1 MEDLNNLSVENAT
14 DKLEEYYNY
23 TEALDDLSHL
33 ADNFTLAPQGENAS
47 FSIQFGNNEFSVS
60 SNILEDGSEVLSH
73 VFKFDKY
80 FLYSYDTNA

>member
-1 MEDLNNLSVENAT
+1 MNNTKNDILDDTADFIEKNSPVTMEDLNNLSVENAT

-47 FSIQFGNNEFSVS
+47 FSI
-60 SNILEDGSEVLSH
+60 
-73 VFKFDKY
+73 
-80 FLYSYDTNA
+80 